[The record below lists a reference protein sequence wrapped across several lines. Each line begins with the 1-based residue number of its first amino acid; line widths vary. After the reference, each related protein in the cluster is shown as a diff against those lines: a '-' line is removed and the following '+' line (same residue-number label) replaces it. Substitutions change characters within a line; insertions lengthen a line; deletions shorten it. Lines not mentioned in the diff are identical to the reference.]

1 MTKVIVFANQ
11 KGGVAKTTTAIAL
24 AQSLALDGKK
34 VLFFDLDPQENA
46 SNTLRLKQDVP
57 NLYDLMIAP
66 DGDTSVFDACLQSVE
81 GCKNITAIRGNIQLS
96 AADLM
101 FNRQGREFII
111 KERLEAHKSKFDVVI
126 MDTPPAL
133 GVLTVNA
140 LTSANT
146 VVVPISP
153 DGYSLQGFY
162 QLNENMRLIKKYS
175 NPQLKIGGILVTRY
189 VPNTNA
195 YRAGRERVIQ
205 NARSLR
211 QTARSTRYTAK
222 PAQTAERTASTA
234 HKAIKASARTAVKT
248 SQQSVKVAKHT
259 VKTTEK
265 AAIKTAEVSAKLS
278 QKAAQAAVKAAQTAA
293 KAAKA
298 AAAAAKAAA
307 KAIAAIIKWI
317 VAAVKALVAAIAAG
331 GWVAVVI
338 VVIVALIAAVL
349 CLCFGVFFSNDSAG
363 GMPMTDAIVSID
375 DGFTASIQARIDEL
389 TASADAG
396 VVEILFTGDME
407 DENSSVSNWVD
418 VLGVYSVYA
427 TTGENAAEVITVT
440 PENIEKLRKV
450 FYDMNSFS
458 VTMETE
464 TAEEIEVDEYGA
476 IVLDEDGEPIVNTTT
491 TLYINVEVTSLDYR
505 DGADIHSFDESQMEM
520 LMEIMRPEYYPLFA
534 ELCGQTLGDGGEYGL
549 GFDINPDL
557 PDSEVGAQIVQAAK
571 RYIGRSYASMDY
583 SGLVRTAYRDCGL
596 SSMNGLNSASM
607 AKKCQEM
614 GVLFTDPSQLQS
626 GDIIFFARKD
636 ARRGEGYCTDHR
648 RCGNGRCKRWMQIH
662 HVAIYINGEFLIDS
676 TGGNNSVQ
684 IRKHWGKNGS
694 EWQWI
699 CFGRPTN

>member
-1 MTKVIVFANQ
+1 MKDIKTRSSEKTLHILTDAARAPRELARKSLIESKEKVKEAAERRQPQDESPEQYAENRIEQTAEEAVHRASDEASYQSRRIIQ
-11 KGGVAKTTTAIAL
+11 KAKKAKRSKDIFEQQGTPPSRSTTNGGR
-24 AQSLALDGKK
+24 AQ
-34 VLFFDLDPQENA
+34 
-46 SNTLRLKQDVP
+46 
-57 NLYDLMIAP
+57 
-66 DGDTSVFDACLQSVE
+66 QS
-81 GCKNITAIRGNIQLS
+81 S
-96 AADLM
+96 AA
-101 FNRQGREFII
+101 
-111 KERLEAHKSKFDVVI
+111 A
-126 MDTPPAL
+126 
-133 GVLTVNA
+133 
-140 LTSANT
+140 TSGSTTN
-146 VVVPISP
+146 
-153 DGYSLQGFY
+153 Q
-162 QLNENMRLIKKYS
+162 
-175 NPQLKIGGILVTRY
+175 
-189 VPNTNA
+189 TNA

-234 HKAIKASARTAVKT
+234 RKAVKTSARTAVKT

-278 QKAAQAAVKAAQTAA
+278 QKAAQAAAKAAQA
-293 KAAKA
+293 AAKA
-298 AAAAAKAAA
+298 AAAAAKA
-307 KAIAAIIKWI
+307 ITAIIKWI
-317 VAAVKALVAAIAAG
+317 VAAVKALVAAIATG

-389 TASADAG
+389 TASADAD
-396 VVEILFTGDME
+396 VVEILFAGDME

-427 TTGENAAEVITVT
+427 TTGENASEVITVT

-505 DGADIHSFDESQMEM
+505 DGADRYGFDESQMEM

-549 GFDINPDL
+549 GLDINPGL
-557 PDSEVGAQIVQAAK
+557 PDSEMGAQIVQAAK
-571 RYIGRSYASMDY
+571 RYIGRSYASMDC
-583 SGLVRTAYRDCGL
+583 SGLVRAAYRDCGL

-694 EWQWI
+694 EWEWI

>member
-1 MTKVIVFANQ
+1 MKDIKTRSSEKTLHILTDAARAPRELARKSLIESKEKVKEAAERRQPQDESPEQYAENRIEQTAEEAVHRASDEASYQSRRIIQ
-11 KGGVAKTTTAIAL
+11 KAKKAKRSKDIFEQQGTPPSRSTTNGGR
-24 AQSLALDGKK
+24 AQ
-34 VLFFDLDPQENA
+34 
-46 SNTLRLKQDVP
+46 
-57 NLYDLMIAP
+57 
-66 DGDTSVFDACLQSVE
+66 QS
-81 GCKNITAIRGNIQLS
+81 S
-96 AADLM
+96 AA
-101 FNRQGREFII
+101 
-111 KERLEAHKSKFDVVI
+111 A
-126 MDTPPAL
+126 
-133 GVLTVNA
+133 
-140 LTSANT
+140 TSGSTTN
-146 VVVPISP
+146 
-153 DGYSLQGFY
+153 Q
-162 QLNENMRLIKKYS
+162 
-175 NPQLKIGGILVTRY
+175 
-189 VPNTNA
+189 TNA

-234 HKAIKASARTAVKT
+234 RKAVKTSARTAVKT

-278 QKAAQAAVKAAQTAA
+278 QKAAQAAAKAAQA
-293 KAAKA
+293 AAKA
-298 AAAAAKAAA
+298 AAAAAKA
-307 KAIAAIIKWI
+307 ITAIIKWI

-389 TASADAG
+389 TASADAD
-396 VVEILFTGDME
+396 VVEILFAGDME

-427 TTGENAAEVITVT
+427 TTGENASEVITVT

-505 DGADIHSFDESQMEM
+505 DGADRYGFDESQMEM

-549 GFDINPDL
+549 GLDINPGL
-557 PDSEVGAQIVQAAK
+557 TDSEMGAQIVQAAK
-571 RYIGRSYASMDY
+571 RYIGRSYASMDC
-583 SGLVRTAYRDCGL
+583 SGLVRAAYRDCGL

-676 TGGNNSVQ
+676 TGGNNSLQ

>member
-1 MTKVIVFANQ
+1 MKDIKTRSSEKTLRILTDAARAPRELARKSLIESKEKVKEAAERRQPQDESPEQYAENRIEQTAEEAVHRASDEASHQGRRIIQKAKKAKRSKDIFEQQGTPPSRSTTNGGRAQQSSAANQ
-11 KGGVAKTTTAIAL
+11 
-24 AQSLALDGKK
+24 
-34 VLFFDLDPQENA
+34 
-46 SNTLRLKQDVP
+46 
-57 NLYDLMIAP
+57 
-66 DGDTSVFDACLQSVE
+66 
-81 GCKNITAIRGNIQLS
+81 
-96 AADLM
+96 
-101 FNRQGREFII
+101 
-111 KERLEAHKSKFDVVI
+111 
-126 MDTPPAL
+126 
-133 GVLTVNA
+133 
-140 LTSANT
+140 
-146 VVVPISP
+146 
-153 DGYSLQGFY
+153 
-162 QLNENMRLIKKYS
+162 
-175 NPQLKIGGILVTRY
+175 
-189 VPNTNA
+189 TNA

-234 HKAIKASARTAVKT
+234 RKAVKTSARTAVKN

-265 AAIKTAEVSAKLS
+265 AAVKTAEVSAKLS

-293 KAAKA
+293 KAAQAAAKA

-307 KAIAAIIKWI
+307 KAIAAVIKWI
-317 VAAVKALVAAIAAG
+317 AAAVKALIAAIAAG

-338 VVIVALIAAVL
+338 IVVVALIAVVL
-349 CLCFGVFFSNDSAG
+349 CLCFGVFSSNESADG
-363 GMPMTDAIVSID
+363 TPMTDAIVSID
-375 DGFTASIQARIDEL
+375 DEFTASIQARIDEL
-389 TASADAG
+389 TANADAD

-407 DENSSVSNWVD
+407 DENSSVSNWAD

-427 TTGENAAEVITVT
+427 TTGEDAAEVISVT
-440 PENIEKLRKV
+440 PKNIEKLRTV
-450 FYDMNSFS
+450 FYDMNNFS
-458 VTMETE
+458 VTTETE
-464 TAEEIEVDEYGA
+464 TAEEVEVDEYGA
-476 IVLDEDGEPIVNTTT
+476 IVLDEDGKPKVKTTT
-491 TLYINVEVTSLDYR
+491 TLYINIEVTSLDYR
-505 DGADIHSFDESQMEM
+505 DGADRYGFDESQMEM

-549 GFDINPDL
+549 GLDINPDL

-571 RYIGRSYASMDY
+571 RYIGRSYASMDC
-583 SGLVRTAYRDCGL
+583 SGLVRAAYRDCRL
-596 SSMNGLNSASM
+596 SSINGLNSASM

-614 GVLFTDPSQLQS
+614 GVLFTDSSQLQS

-694 EWQWI
+694 EWEWI

>member
-1 MTKVIVFANQ
+1 MKDIKTRSSEKTLRILTDAARAPRELARKSLIESKEKVKEAAERRQPQDESPEQYAENRIEQTAEEAVHRASDEASHQGRRIIQKAKKTKRSKDIFEQQGTPPSRSTTNGGRAQQSSAANQ
-11 KGGVAKTTTAIAL
+11 
-24 AQSLALDGKK
+24 
-34 VLFFDLDPQENA
+34 
-46 SNTLRLKQDVP
+46 
-57 NLYDLMIAP
+57 
-66 DGDTSVFDACLQSVE
+66 
-81 GCKNITAIRGNIQLS
+81 
-96 AADLM
+96 
-101 FNRQGREFII
+101 
-111 KERLEAHKSKFDVVI
+111 
-126 MDTPPAL
+126 
-133 GVLTVNA
+133 
-140 LTSANT
+140 
-146 VVVPISP
+146 
-153 DGYSLQGFY
+153 
-162 QLNENMRLIKKYS
+162 
-175 NPQLKIGGILVTRY
+175 
-189 VPNTNA
+189 TNA

-234 HKAIKASARTAVKT
+234 RKAVKTSARTAVKT

-293 KAAKA
+293 KAAQAAAKA
-298 AAAAAKAAA
+298 AAVAAKAAA

-338 VVIVALIAAVL
+338 IVVVALIAVVL
-349 CLCFGVFFSNDSAG
+349 CLCFGVFSSNESADG
-363 GMPMTDAIVSID
+363 TPMTDAIVSID
-375 DGFTASIQARIDEL
+375 DEFTASIQARIDEL
-389 TASADAG
+389 TANADAD

-407 DENSSVSNWVD
+407 DENSSVSNWAD

-427 TTGENAAEVITVT
+427 TTGEDAAEVISVT
-440 PENIEKLRKV
+440 PKNIEKLRTV

-476 IVLDEDGEPIVNTTT
+476 IVLDEDGKPKVKTTT

-505 DGADIHSFDESQMEM
+505 DGADRYGFDESQMEM

-549 GFDINPDL
+549 GLDINPGL
-557 PDSEVGAQIVQAAK
+557 PDSEMGAQIVQAAK
-571 RYIGRSYASMDY
+571 RYIGRSYASMDC
-583 SGLVRTAYRDCGL
+583 SGLVRAAYRDCGL

>member
-1 MTKVIVFANQ
+1 MKDIKTRSSEKTLRILTDAARAPRELARKSLIESKEKVKEAAERRQPQDESPEQYAENRIEQTAEEAVHRAGDEASYQGRRIIQKAKKAKRSKDIFEQQGNPPSRSMTNGGRAQQSSAAATRGSTANQ
-11 KGGVAKTTTAIAL
+11 
-24 AQSLALDGKK
+24 
-34 VLFFDLDPQENA
+34 
-46 SNTLRLKQDVP
+46 
-57 NLYDLMIAP
+57 
-66 DGDTSVFDACLQSVE
+66 
-81 GCKNITAIRGNIQLS
+81 
-96 AADLM
+96 
-101 FNRQGREFII
+101 
-111 KERLEAHKSKFDVVI
+111 
-126 MDTPPAL
+126 
-133 GVLTVNA
+133 
-140 LTSANT
+140 
-146 VVVPISP
+146 
-153 DGYSLQGFY
+153 
-162 QLNENMRLIKKYS
+162 
-175 NPQLKIGGILVTRY
+175 
-189 VPNTNA
+189 TNA

-211 QTARSTRYTAK
+211 QTARNTRYTAK
-222 PAQTAERTASTA
+222 SAQTAERTASTSR
-234 HKAIKASARTAVKT
+234 KAVKTSARTAVKN

-293 KAAKA
+293 KAAQAAAKA

-307 KAIAAIIKWI
+307 KAIAAVIKWI
-317 VAAVKALVAAIAAG
+317 AAAVKALIAAIAAG

-338 VVIVALIAAVL
+338 IVVVALIAVVL
-349 CLCFGVFFSNDSAG
+349 CLCFGVFSSNESADG
-363 GMPMTDAIVSID
+363 TPMTDAIVSID
-375 DGFTASIQARIDEL
+375 DEFTASIQARIDEL
-389 TASADAG
+389 TANADAD

-407 DENSSVSNWVD
+407 DENSSVSNWAD

-427 TTGENAAEVITVT
+427 TTGEDAAEVISVT
-440 PENIEKLRKV
+440 PKNIEKLRTV
-450 FYDMNSFS
+450 FYDMNNFS
-458 VTMETE
+458 VTTETE
-464 TAEEIEVDEYGA
+464 TAEEVEVDEYGA
-476 IVLDEDGEPIVNTTT
+476 IVLDEDGKPKVKTTT
-491 TLYINVEVTSLDYR
+491 TLYINIEVTSLDYR
-505 DGADIHSFDESQMEM
+505 DGADRYGFDESQMEM

-549 GFDINPDL
+549 GLDINPDL

-571 RYIGRSYASMDY
+571 RYIGRSYASMDC
-583 SGLVRTAYRDCGL
+583 SGLVRAAYRDCRL
-596 SSMNGLNSASM
+596 SSIIGLNSATM

-614 GVLFTDPSQLQS
+614 GVLFTDSSQLQS

-694 EWQWI
+694 EWEWI

>member
-1 MTKVIVFANQ
+1 MKDIKTRSSEKTLRILTDAARAPRELARKSLIESKEKVKEAAERRQPQDESPEQYAENRIEQTAEEAVHRASDEASHQGRRIIQKAKKAKRSKDIFEQQGTPPSRSTTNGGRAQQSSAANQ
-11 KGGVAKTTTAIAL
+11 
-24 AQSLALDGKK
+24 
-34 VLFFDLDPQENA
+34 
-46 SNTLRLKQDVP
+46 
-57 NLYDLMIAP
+57 
-66 DGDTSVFDACLQSVE
+66 
-81 GCKNITAIRGNIQLS
+81 
-96 AADLM
+96 
-101 FNRQGREFII
+101 
-111 KERLEAHKSKFDVVI
+111 
-126 MDTPPAL
+126 
-133 GVLTVNA
+133 
-140 LTSANT
+140 
-146 VVVPISP
+146 
-153 DGYSLQGFY
+153 
-162 QLNENMRLIKKYS
+162 
-175 NPQLKIGGILVTRY
+175 
-189 VPNTNA
+189 TNA

-234 HKAIKASARTAVKT
+234 RKAVKTSARTAVKT

-293 KAAKA
+293 KAAQAAAKA
-298 AAAAAKAAA
+298 AAVAAKAAA

-338 VVIVALIAAVL
+338 IVVVALIAVVL
-349 CLCFGVFFSNDSAG
+349 CLCFGVFSSNESADG
-363 GMPMTDAIVSID
+363 TPMTDAIVSID
-375 DGFTASIQARIDEL
+375 DEFTASIQARIDEL
-389 TASADAG
+389 TANADAD

-407 DENSSVSNWVD
+407 DENSSVSNWAD

-427 TTGENAAEVITVT
+427 TTGEDAAEVISVT
-440 PENIEKLRKV
+440 PKNIEKLRTV

-476 IVLDEDGEPIVNTTT
+476 IVLDEDGKPKVKTTT

-505 DGADIHSFDESQMEM
+505 DGADRYGFDESQMEM

-549 GFDINPDL
+549 GLDINPGL
-557 PDSEVGAQIVQAAK
+557 PDSEMGAQIVQAAK
-571 RYIGRSYASMDY
+571 RYIGRSYASMDC
-583 SGLVRTAYRDCGL
+583 SGLVRAAYRDCGL

>member
-1 MTKVIVFANQ
+1 MKDIKTRSSEKTLRILTDAARAPRELARKSLIESKEKVKEAAERRQPQDESPEQYAENRIEQTAEEAVHRASDEASHQGRRIIQKAKKAKRSKDIFEQQGTPPSRSTTNGGRAQQSSVANQ
-11 KGGVAKTTTAIAL
+11 
-24 AQSLALDGKK
+24 
-34 VLFFDLDPQENA
+34 
-46 SNTLRLKQDVP
+46 
-57 NLYDLMIAP
+57 
-66 DGDTSVFDACLQSVE
+66 
-81 GCKNITAIRGNIQLS
+81 
-96 AADLM
+96 
-101 FNRQGREFII
+101 
-111 KERLEAHKSKFDVVI
+111 
-126 MDTPPAL
+126 
-133 GVLTVNA
+133 
-140 LTSANT
+140 
-146 VVVPISP
+146 
-153 DGYSLQGFY
+153 
-162 QLNENMRLIKKYS
+162 
-175 NPQLKIGGILVTRY
+175 
-189 VPNTNA
+189 TNA

-234 HKAIKASARTAVKT
+234 RKAVKTSARTAVKT

-293 KAAKA
+293 KAAQAAAKA
-298 AAAAAKAAA
+298 AAVAAKAAA

-338 VVIVALIAAVL
+338 IVVVALIAVVL
-349 CLCFGVFFSNDSAG
+349 CLCFGVFSSNESADG
-363 GMPMTDAIVSID
+363 TPMTDAIVSID
-375 DGFTASIQARIDEL
+375 DEFTASIQARIDEL
-389 TASADAG
+389 TANADAD

-407 DENSSVSNWVD
+407 DENSSVSNWAD

-427 TTGENAAEVITVT
+427 TTGEDAAEVISVT
-440 PENIEKLRKV
+440 PKNIEKLRTV

-476 IVLDEDGEPIVNTTT
+476 IVLDEDGKPKVKTTT

-505 DGADIHSFDESQMEM
+505 DGADRYGFDESQMEM

-549 GFDINPDL
+549 GLDINPGL
-557 PDSEVGAQIVQAAK
+557 PDSEMGAQIVQAAK
-571 RYIGRSYASMDY
+571 RYIGRSYASMDC
-583 SGLVRTAYRDCGL
+583 SGLVRAAYRDCGL

>member
-1 MTKVIVFANQ
+1 MKLKDIKTRSSEKTLHILTDAARAPRELARKSLIESKEKVKEAAERRQPQDESPEQYAENRIEQTAEEAVHRAGDEAFYQGRRIIQ
-11 KGGVAKTTTAIAL
+11 KAEKAKRSKDIFEQQGTPPSRSTTNGGR
-24 AQSLALDGKK
+24 AQ
-34 VLFFDLDPQENA
+34 
-46 SNTLRLKQDVP
+46 
-57 NLYDLMIAP
+57 
-66 DGDTSVFDACLQSVE
+66 QS
-81 GCKNITAIRGNIQLS
+81 S
-96 AADLM
+96 AA
-101 FNRQGREFII
+101 
-111 KERLEAHKSKFDVVI
+111 A
-126 MDTPPAL
+126 
-133 GVLTVNA
+133 
-140 LTSANT
+140 TSGSTTN
-146 VVVPISP
+146 
-153 DGYSLQGFY
+153 Q
-162 QLNENMRLIKKYS
+162 
-175 NPQLKIGGILVTRY
+175 
-189 VPNTNA
+189 TNA

-234 HKAIKASARTAVKT
+234 RKAVKTSARTAVKT

-278 QKAAQAAVKAAQTAA
+278 QKAAQAAAKAAQA
-293 KAAKA
+293 AAKA
-298 AAAAAKAAA
+298 AAAAAKA
-307 KAIAAIIKWI
+307 ITAIIKWI

-389 TASADAG
+389 TASADAD
-396 VVEILFTGDME
+396 VVEILFAGDME

-427 TTGENAAEVITVT
+427 TTGENASEVITVT

-505 DGADIHSFDESQMEM
+505 DGADRYGFDESQMEM

-549 GFDINPDL
+549 GLDINPGL
-557 PDSEVGAQIVQAAK
+557 PDSEMGAQIVQAAK
-571 RYIGRSYASMDY
+571 RYIGRSYASMDC
-583 SGLVRTAYRDCGL
+583 SGLVRAAYRDCGL

>member
-1 MTKVIVFANQ
+1 MKDIKTRSSEKTLRILTDAARAPRELARKSLIESKEKVKEAAERRQPQDESPEQYAENRIEQTAEEAVHRAGDEASYQGRRIIQKAKKAKRSKDIFEQQGNPPSRSMTNGGRAQQSSAAATRGSTANQ
-11 KGGVAKTTTAIAL
+11 
-24 AQSLALDGKK
+24 
-34 VLFFDLDPQENA
+34 
-46 SNTLRLKQDVP
+46 
-57 NLYDLMIAP
+57 
-66 DGDTSVFDACLQSVE
+66 
-81 GCKNITAIRGNIQLS
+81 
-96 AADLM
+96 
-101 FNRQGREFII
+101 
-111 KERLEAHKSKFDVVI
+111 
-126 MDTPPAL
+126 
-133 GVLTVNA
+133 
-140 LTSANT
+140 
-146 VVVPISP
+146 
-153 DGYSLQGFY
+153 
-162 QLNENMRLIKKYS
+162 
-175 NPQLKIGGILVTRY
+175 
-189 VPNTNA
+189 TNA

-211 QTARSTRYTAK
+211 QTARNTRYTAK
-222 PAQTAERTASTA
+222 SAQTAERTASTSR
-234 HKAIKASARTAVKT
+234 KAVKTSARTAVKN

-278 QKAAQAAVKAAQTAA
+278 QKAAQTAAKAAQA
-293 KAAKA
+293 AAKA

-307 KAIAAIIKWI
+307 KAIAAVIKWI
-317 VAAVKALVAAIAAG
+317 AAAVKALIAAIAAG

-338 VVIVALIAAVL
+338 IVVVALIAVVL
-349 CLCFGVFFSNDSAG
+349 CLCFGVFSSNESADG
-363 GMPMTDAIVSID
+363 TPMTDAIVSID
-375 DGFTASIQARIDEL
+375 DEFTASIQARIDEL
-389 TASADAG
+389 TANADAD

-407 DENSSVSNWVD
+407 DENSSVSNWAD

-427 TTGENAAEVITVT
+427 TTGEDAAEVISVT
-440 PENIEKLRKV
+440 PKNIEKLRTV
-450 FYDMNSFS
+450 FYDMNNFS
-458 VTMETE
+458 VTTETE
-464 TAEEIEVDEYGA
+464 TAEEVEVDEYGA
-476 IVLDEDGEPIVNTTT
+476 IVLDEDGKPKVKTTT
-491 TLYINVEVTSLDYR
+491 TLYINIEVTSLDYR
-505 DGADIHSFDESQMEM
+505 DGADRYGFDESQMEM

-549 GFDINPDL
+549 GLDINPDL

-571 RYIGRSYASMDY
+571 RYIGRSYASMDC
-583 SGLVRTAYRDCGL
+583 SGLVRAAYRDCRL
-596 SSMNGLNSASM
+596 SSINGLNSASM

-614 GVLFTDPSQLQS
+614 GVLFTDSSQLQS

-694 EWQWI
+694 EWEWI

>member
-1 MTKVIVFANQ
+1 MKLKDIKTRSSEKTLRILTDAARAPRELARKSLIESKEKVKEAAERRQPQDESPEQYAENRIEQTAEEAVHRAGDEASYQGRRIIQKAKKAKRSKDIFEQQGNPPSRSMTNGGRVQQSSAAATRGSTANQ
-11 KGGVAKTTTAIAL
+11 
-24 AQSLALDGKK
+24 
-34 VLFFDLDPQENA
+34 
-46 SNTLRLKQDVP
+46 
-57 NLYDLMIAP
+57 
-66 DGDTSVFDACLQSVE
+66 
-81 GCKNITAIRGNIQLS
+81 
-96 AADLM
+96 
-101 FNRQGREFII
+101 
-111 KERLEAHKSKFDVVI
+111 
-126 MDTPPAL
+126 
-133 GVLTVNA
+133 
-140 LTSANT
+140 
-146 VVVPISP
+146 
-153 DGYSLQGFY
+153 
-162 QLNENMRLIKKYS
+162 
-175 NPQLKIGGILVTRY
+175 
-189 VPNTNA
+189 TNA

-211 QTARSTRYTAK
+211 QTARNTRYTAK
-222 PAQTAERTASTA
+222 SAQTAERTASTSR
-234 HKAIKASARTAVKT
+234 KAVKTSARTAVKN

-265 AAIKTAEVSAKLS
+265 AAVKTAEVSAKLS

-293 KAAKA
+293 KAAQAAAKA
-298 AAAAAKAAA
+298 AAAAA

-317 VAAVKALVAAIAAG
+317 VAAVKALIAAIAAG

-338 VVIVALIAAVL
+338 IVVVALIAVVL
-349 CLCFGVFFSNDSAG
+349 CLCFGVFPSNESADG
-363 GMPMTDAIVSID
+363 TPMTDAIVSID
-375 DGFTASIQARIDEL
+375 DEFTASIQARIDEL
-389 TASADAG
+389 TANADAD

-427 TTGENAAEVITVT
+427 TTGENAAEVISVT
-440 PENIEKLRKV
+440 PKNIEKLRTV

-464 TAEEIEVDEYGA
+464 TVEEVEVDEYGA

-491 TLYINVEVTSLDYR
+491 TLYINVEATSLDYR
-505 DGADIHSFDESQMEM
+505 DGADIYSFDESQMEM
-520 LMEIMRPEYYPLFA
+520 LKEIMRPDYYPLFA

-549 GFDINPDL
+549 GLDINPGL
-557 PDSEVGAQIVQAAK
+557 SDSEVGAQIVQAAK
-571 RYIGRSYASMDY
+571 RYIGRSYASMDC
-583 SGLVRTAYRDCGL
+583 SGLVRAAYRDCGL

-636 ARRGEGYCTDHR
+636 TRRGEGYCTDHR

-694 EWQWI
+694 EWEWI

>member
-1 MTKVIVFANQ
+1 MKDIKTRSSEKTLRILTDAARAPRELARKSLIESKEKVKEAAERRQPQDESPEQYAENRIEQTAEEAVHRAGDEASYQGRRIIQKAKKAKRSKDIFEQQGNPPSRSMTNGGRAQQSSAAATRGSTANQ
-11 KGGVAKTTTAIAL
+11 
-24 AQSLALDGKK
+24 
-34 VLFFDLDPQENA
+34 
-46 SNTLRLKQDVP
+46 
-57 NLYDLMIAP
+57 
-66 DGDTSVFDACLQSVE
+66 
-81 GCKNITAIRGNIQLS
+81 
-96 AADLM
+96 
-101 FNRQGREFII
+101 
-111 KERLEAHKSKFDVVI
+111 
-126 MDTPPAL
+126 
-133 GVLTVNA
+133 
-140 LTSANT
+140 
-146 VVVPISP
+146 
-153 DGYSLQGFY
+153 
-162 QLNENMRLIKKYS
+162 
-175 NPQLKIGGILVTRY
+175 
-189 VPNTNA
+189 TNA

-211 QTARSTRYTAK
+211 QTARNTRYTAK
-222 PAQTAERTASTA
+222 SAQTAERTASTSR
-234 HKAIKASARTAVKT
+234 KAVKTSARTAVKN

-265 AAIKTAEVSAKLS
+265 AAVKTAEVSAKLS

-293 KAAKA
+293 KAAQAAAKA

-307 KAIAAIIKWI
+307 KAIAAVIKWI
-317 VAAVKALVAAIAAG
+317 AAAVKALIAAIAAG

-338 VVIVALIAAVL
+338 IVVVALIAVVL
-349 CLCFGVFFSNDSAG
+349 CLCFGVFSSNESADG
-363 GMPMTDAIVSID
+363 TPMTDAIVSID
-375 DGFTASIQARIDEL
+375 DEFTASIQARIDEL
-389 TASADAG
+389 TANADAD

-407 DENSSVSNWVD
+407 DENSSVSNLAD

-427 TTGENAAEVITVT
+427 TTGEDAAEVISVT
-440 PENIEKLRKV
+440 PKNIEKLRTV
-450 FYDMNSFS
+450 FYDMNNFS
-458 VTMETE
+458 VTTETE
-464 TAEEIEVDEYGA
+464 TAEEVEVDEYGA
-476 IVLDEDGEPIVNTTT
+476 IVLDEDGKPKVKTTT
-491 TLYINVEVTSLDYR
+491 TLYINIEVTSLDYR
-505 DGADIHSFDESQMEM
+505 DGADRYGFDESQMEM

-549 GFDINPDL
+549 GLDINPDL

-571 RYIGRSYASMDY
+571 RYIGRSYASMDC
-583 SGLVRTAYRDCGL
+583 SGLVRAAYRDCRL
-596 SSMNGLNSASM
+596 SSINGLNSASM

-614 GVLFTDPSQLQS
+614 GVLFTDSSQLQS

-694 EWQWI
+694 EWEWI

>member
-1 MTKVIVFANQ
+1 MKDIKTRSSEKTLRILTDVARAPRELARKSLIESKEKVKEAAERRQPQDESPEHYAENRIEQTAEEAVHRTSDEASHQGRRIIQKAKKAKRSKDIFEQQGTPPSRSTTNGGRAQQSSAANQ
-11 KGGVAKTTTAIAL
+11 
-24 AQSLALDGKK
+24 
-34 VLFFDLDPQENA
+34 
-46 SNTLRLKQDVP
+46 
-57 NLYDLMIAP
+57 
-66 DGDTSVFDACLQSVE
+66 
-81 GCKNITAIRGNIQLS
+81 
-96 AADLM
+96 
-101 FNRQGREFII
+101 
-111 KERLEAHKSKFDVVI
+111 
-126 MDTPPAL
+126 
-133 GVLTVNA
+133 
-140 LTSANT
+140 
-146 VVVPISP
+146 
-153 DGYSLQGFY
+153 
-162 QLNENMRLIKKYS
+162 
-175 NPQLKIGGILVTRY
+175 
-189 VPNTNA
+189 TNA

-234 HKAIKASARTAVKT
+234 RKAVKTSARTAVKT

-293 KAAKA
+293 KAAQAAAKA
-298 AAAAAKAAA
+298 AAVAAKAAA

-338 VVIVALIAAVL
+338 IVVVALIAVVL
-349 CLCFGVFFSNDSAG
+349 CLCFGVFSSNESADG
-363 GMPMTDAIVSID
+363 TPMTDAIVSID
-375 DGFTASIQARIDEL
+375 DEFTASIQARIDEL
-389 TASADAG
+389 TANADAD

-407 DENSSVSNWVD
+407 DENSSVSNWAD

-427 TTGENAAEVITVT
+427 TTGEDAAEVISVT
-440 PENIEKLRKV
+440 PKNIEKLRTV

-476 IVLDEDGEPIVNTTT
+476 IVLDEDGKPKVKTTT

-505 DGADIHSFDESQMEM
+505 DGADRYGFDESQMEM

-549 GFDINPDL
+549 GLDINPGL
-557 PDSEVGAQIVQAAK
+557 PDSEMGAQIVQAAK
-571 RYIGRSYASMDY
+571 RYIGRSYASMDC
-583 SGLVRTAYRDCGL
+583 SGLVRAAYRDCGL

-699 CFGRPTN
+699 CFGRPHKLKQKVR

>member
-1 MTKVIVFANQ
+1 MKDIKTRSSEKTLRILTDAARAPRELARKSLIESKEKVKEAAERRQTQDESPEQYAENRIEQTAEEAVHRASDEASHQGRRIIQKAKKAKRSKDIFEQQGTPPSRSTTNGGRAQQSSATATRGSTANQ
-11 KGGVAKTTTAIAL
+11 
-24 AQSLALDGKK
+24 
-34 VLFFDLDPQENA
+34 
-46 SNTLRLKQDVP
+46 
-57 NLYDLMIAP
+57 
-66 DGDTSVFDACLQSVE
+66 
-81 GCKNITAIRGNIQLS
+81 
-96 AADLM
+96 
-101 FNRQGREFII
+101 
-111 KERLEAHKSKFDVVI
+111 
-126 MDTPPAL
+126 
-133 GVLTVNA
+133 
-140 LTSANT
+140 
-146 VVVPISP
+146 
-153 DGYSLQGFY
+153 
-162 QLNENMRLIKKYS
+162 
-175 NPQLKIGGILVTRY
+175 
-189 VPNTNA
+189 TNA

-211 QTARSTRYTAK
+211 QTARNTRYTAK
-222 PAQTAERTASTA
+222 SAQTAERTASTA
-234 HKAIKASARTAVKT
+234 HKAVKTSARTAVKN

-265 AAIKTAEVSAKLS
+265 AAVKTAEVSAKLS
-278 QKAAQAAVKAAQTAA
+278 QKTAQAAAKAAQTAA
-293 KAAKA
+293 KAAQAAAKA

-307 KAIAAIIKWI
+307 KAIAAVIKWI
-317 VAAVKALVAAIAAG
+317 VAAVKALIAAIAAG

-338 VVIVALIAAVL
+338 IVVVALIAMVL

-375 DGFTASIQARIDEL
+375 DEFTASIQARIDEL
-389 TASADAG
+389 TANADAD

-427 TTGENAAEVITVT
+427 TTGENASEVITVT
-440 PENIEKLRKV
+440 PENIEKLRTV

-458 VTMETE
+458 ITTETE
-464 TAEEIEVDEYGA
+464 TVEEVEVDEYGA
-476 IVLDEDGEPIVNTTT
+476 IVLDEDGKPKVKTTT
-491 TLYINVEVTSLDYR
+491 TLYINIEVTSLDYR
-505 DGADIHSFDESQMEM
+505 DGADRYGFDESQMEM

-549 GFDINPDL
+549 GLDINPGL
-557 PDSEVGAQIVQAAK
+557 PDSEMGAQIVQAAK
-571 RYIGRSYASMDY
+571 RYIGRSYASMDC
-583 SGLVRTAYRDCGL
+583 SGLVRAAYRDCGL

-614 GVLFTDPSQLQS
+614 GVLFTDLSQLQA

>member
-1 MTKVIVFANQ
+1 MKDIKTRSSEKTLHILTDAARAPRELARKSLIESKEKVKEAAERRQPQDESPEQYAENRIEQTAEEAVHRASDEASYQSRRIIQ
-11 KGGVAKTTTAIAL
+11 KAKKAKRSKDIFEQQGTPPSRSTTNGGR
-24 AQSLALDGKK
+24 AQ
-34 VLFFDLDPQENA
+34 
-46 SNTLRLKQDVP
+46 
-57 NLYDLMIAP
+57 
-66 DGDTSVFDACLQSVE
+66 QS
-81 GCKNITAIRGNIQLS
+81 S
-96 AADLM
+96 AA
-101 FNRQGREFII
+101 
-111 KERLEAHKSKFDVVI
+111 A
-126 MDTPPAL
+126 
-133 GVLTVNA
+133 
-140 LTSANT
+140 TSGSTTN
-146 VVVPISP
+146 
-153 DGYSLQGFY
+153 Q
-162 QLNENMRLIKKYS
+162 
-175 NPQLKIGGILVTRY
+175 
-189 VPNTNA
+189 TNA

-234 HKAIKASARTAVKT
+234 RKAVKTSARTAVKT

-278 QKAAQAAVKAAQTAA
+278 QKAAQAAAKAAQA
-293 KAAKA
+293 AAKA
-298 AAAAAKAAA
+298 AAAAAKA
-307 KAIAAIIKWI
+307 ITAIIKWI

-389 TASADAG
+389 TASADAD
-396 VVEILFTGDME
+396 VVEILFAGDME

-427 TTGENAAEVITVT
+427 TTGENASEVITVT

-505 DGADIHSFDESQMEM
+505 DGADRYGFDESQMEM

-549 GFDINPDL
+549 GLDINPGL
-557 PDSEVGAQIVQAAK
+557 PDSEMGAQIVQAAK
-571 RYIGRSYASMDY
+571 RYIGRSYASMDC
-583 SGLVRTAYRDCGL
+583 SGLVRAAYRDCGL

-626 GDIIFFARKD
+626 GDIIFYARKD

-694 EWQWI
+694 EWEWI

>member
-1 MTKVIVFANQ
+1 VKLKDIKTRSSEKTLHILTDAARAPRELARKSLIESKEKVKEAAERRQPQDESPEQYAENRIEQTAEEAVHRASDEASYQSRRIIQKAKKAKRSKDIFEQQGTPPSRSTTNGGRAQQSSAAATSGSTANQ
-11 KGGVAKTTTAIAL
+11 
-24 AQSLALDGKK
+24 
-34 VLFFDLDPQENA
+34 
-46 SNTLRLKQDVP
+46 
-57 NLYDLMIAP
+57 
-66 DGDTSVFDACLQSVE
+66 
-81 GCKNITAIRGNIQLS
+81 
-96 AADLM
+96 
-101 FNRQGREFII
+101 
-111 KERLEAHKSKFDVVI
+111 
-126 MDTPPAL
+126 
-133 GVLTVNA
+133 
-140 LTSANT
+140 
-146 VVVPISP
+146 
-153 DGYSLQGFY
+153 
-162 QLNENMRLIKKYS
+162 
-175 NPQLKIGGILVTRY
+175 
-189 VPNTNA
+189 TNA

-234 HKAIKASARTAVKT
+234 RKAVKTSARTAVKT

-278 QKAAQAAVKAAQTAA
+278 QKAAQAAAKAAQA
-293 KAAKA
+293 AAKA
-298 AAAAAKAAA
+298 AAAAAKA
-307 KAIAAIIKWI
+307 ITAIIKWI

-389 TASADAG
+389 TASADAD
-396 VVEILFTGDME
+396 VVEILFAGDME

-427 TTGENAAEVITVT
+427 TTGENASEVITVT

-505 DGADIHSFDESQMEM
+505 DGADRYGFDESQMEM

-549 GFDINPDL
+549 GLDINPGL
-557 PDSEVGAQIVQAAK
+557 PDSEMGAQIVQAAK
-571 RYIGRSYASMDY
+571 RYIGRSYASMDC
-583 SGLVRTAYRDCGL
+583 SGLVRAAYRDCGL

>member
-1 MTKVIVFANQ
+1 MKDI
-11 KGGVAKTTTAIAL
+11 KTR
-24 AQSLALDGKK
+24 SSEK
-34 VLFFDLDPQENA
+34 
-46 SNTLRLKQDVP
+46 TLRILTDAARAPRELARKSIIESKEKAKEAAERQQPQDESPEQYAENRIEQTAEEAVHRASDEAS
-57 NLYDLMIAP
+57 Y
-66 DGDTSVFDACLQSVE
+66 QSRR
-81 GCKNITAIRGNIQLS
+81 IIQKAKKAKRSKDIFEQQGTPPSRSTTNGGRAQQSS
-96 AADLM
+96 AA
-101 FNRQGREFII
+101 
-111 KERLEAHKSKFDVVI
+111 A
-126 MDTPPAL
+126 
-133 GVLTVNA
+133 
-140 LTSANT
+140 TSGSTTN
-146 VVVPISP
+146 
-153 DGYSLQGFY
+153 Q
-162 QLNENMRLIKKYS
+162 
-175 NPQLKIGGILVTRY
+175 
-189 VPNTNA
+189 TNA

-234 HKAIKASARTAVKT
+234 RKAVKTSARTAVKT

-278 QKAAQAAVKAAQTAA
+278 QKAAQAAAKAAQA
-293 KAAKA
+293 AAKA
-298 AAAAAKAAA
+298 AAAAAKA
-307 KAIAAIIKWI
+307 ITAIIKWI

-389 TASADAG
+389 TASADAD
-396 VVEILFTGDME
+396 VVEILFAGDME

-427 TTGENAAEVITVT
+427 TTGENASEVITVT

-505 DGADIHSFDESQMEM
+505 DGADRYGFDESQMEM

-549 GFDINPDL
+549 GLDINPGL
-557 PDSEVGAQIVQAAK
+557 PDSEMGAQIVQAAK
-571 RYIGRSYASMDY
+571 RYIGRSYASMDC
-583 SGLVRTAYRDCGL
+583 SGLVRAAYRDCGL

-694 EWQWI
+694 EWEWI

>member
-1 MTKVIVFANQ
+1 MKDIKTRSSEKTLHILTDAARAPRELARKSLIESKEKVKEAAERRQPQDESPEQYAENRIEQTAEEAVHRASDEASYQSRRIIQ
-11 KGGVAKTTTAIAL
+11 KAKKAKRSKDIFEQQGTPPSRSTTNGGR
-24 AQSLALDGKK
+24 AQ
-34 VLFFDLDPQENA
+34 
-46 SNTLRLKQDVP
+46 
-57 NLYDLMIAP
+57 
-66 DGDTSVFDACLQSVE
+66 QS
-81 GCKNITAIRGNIQLS
+81 S
-96 AADLM
+96 AA
-101 FNRQGREFII
+101 
-111 KERLEAHKSKFDVVI
+111 A
-126 MDTPPAL
+126 
-133 GVLTVNA
+133 
-140 LTSANT
+140 TSGSTTN
-146 VVVPISP
+146 
-153 DGYSLQGFY
+153 Q
-162 QLNENMRLIKKYS
+162 
-175 NPQLKIGGILVTRY
+175 
-189 VPNTNA
+189 TNA

-234 HKAIKASARTAVKT
+234 RKAVKTSARTAVKT

-278 QKAAQAAVKAAQTAA
+278 QKAAQAAAKAAQA
-293 KAAKA
+293 AAKA
-298 AAAAAKAAA
+298 AAAAAKA
-307 KAIAAIIKWI
+307 ITAIIKWI

-389 TASADAG
+389 TASADAD
-396 VVEILFTGDME
+396 VVEILFAGDME

-427 TTGENAAEVITVT
+427 TTGENASEVITVT

-505 DGADIHSFDESQMEM
+505 DGADRYGFDESQMEM

-549 GFDINPDL
+549 GLDINPGL
-557 PDSEVGAQIVQAAK
+557 PDSEMGAQIVQAAK
-571 RYIGRSYASMDY
+571 RYIGRSYASMDC
-583 SGLVRTAYRDCGL
+583 SGLVRAAYRDCGL

-694 EWQWI
+694 EWEWI

>member
-1 MTKVIVFANQ
+1 MKDIKTRSSEKTLRILTDAARAPRELARKSLIESKEKVKEAAERRQLQDESPEQYAENRIEQTAEEAVHRAGDEAFYQGRRIIQKAEKAKRSKDIFEQQGTPPSRSTTNGGMAQQSSAAATRGSTANQ
-11 KGGVAKTTTAIAL
+11 
-24 AQSLALDGKK
+24 
-34 VLFFDLDPQENA
+34 
-46 SNTLRLKQDVP
+46 
-57 NLYDLMIAP
+57 
-66 DGDTSVFDACLQSVE
+66 
-81 GCKNITAIRGNIQLS
+81 
-96 AADLM
+96 
-101 FNRQGREFII
+101 
-111 KERLEAHKSKFDVVI
+111 
-126 MDTPPAL
+126 
-133 GVLTVNA
+133 
-140 LTSANT
+140 
-146 VVVPISP
+146 
-153 DGYSLQGFY
+153 
-162 QLNENMRLIKKYS
+162 
-175 NPQLKIGGILVTRY
+175 
-189 VPNTNA
+189 TNA

-234 HKAIKASARTAVKT
+234 RKAVKTSARTAVKT

-298 AAAAAKAAA
+298 AAA

-389 TASADAG
+389 TASADAD
-396 VVEILFTGDME
+396 VVEILFAGDME

-427 TTGENAAEVITVT
+427 TTGENASEVITVT

-505 DGADIHSFDESQMEM
+505 DGADRYGFDESQMEM

-549 GFDINPDL
+549 GLDINPDL
-557 PDSEVGAQIVQAAK
+557 PPNELGAQIVQAAK
-571 RYIGRSYASMDY
+571 RYIGRSYASMDC
-583 SGLVRTAYRDCGL
+583 SGLVRAAYRDCGL

>member
-1 MTKVIVFANQ
+1 MKDIKTRSSKKTLRILTDAARAPRELARKSLIESKEKVKAAAERRQPQDESPEQYAENRIEQTAEEAVHRTSDEASYQGRRIIQKTKKAKRSKDIFEQQGTPPSRSTTNGGMAQQSSATATRGSTANQ
-11 KGGVAKTTTAIAL
+11 
-24 AQSLALDGKK
+24 
-34 VLFFDLDPQENA
+34 
-46 SNTLRLKQDVP
+46 
-57 NLYDLMIAP
+57 
-66 DGDTSVFDACLQSVE
+66 
-81 GCKNITAIRGNIQLS
+81 
-96 AADLM
+96 
-101 FNRQGREFII
+101 
-111 KERLEAHKSKFDVVI
+111 
-126 MDTPPAL
+126 
-133 GVLTVNA
+133 
-140 LTSANT
+140 
-146 VVVPISP
+146 
-153 DGYSLQGFY
+153 
-162 QLNENMRLIKKYS
+162 
-175 NPQLKIGGILVTRY
+175 
-189 VPNTNA
+189 TNA
-195 YRAGRERVIQ
+195 YRAGRERAIQ

-234 HKAIKASARTAVKT
+234 HKAVKTSARTAVKN

-265 AAIKTAEVSAKLS
+265 AAVKTAEVSAKLS
-278 QKAAQAAVKAAQTAA
+278 QKTAQAAAKAAQTAA
-293 KAAKA
+293 KAAQAAAKA

-307 KAIAAIIKWI
+307 KAIAAVIKWI
-317 VAAVKALVAAIAAG
+317 VAAVKALIAAIAAG

-338 VVIVALIAAVL
+338 IVVVALIAVVL

-375 DGFTASIQARIDEL
+375 DEFTASIQARIDEL
-389 TASADAG
+389 TANADAD

-427 TTGENAAEVITVT
+427 TTGENASEVITVT
-440 PENIEKLRKV
+440 PENIEKLRTV

-464 TAEEIEVDEYGA
+464 TVEEVEVDEYGA
-476 IVLDEDGEPIVNTTT
+476 IVLDEDGKPKVKTTT
-491 TLYINVEVTSLDYR
+491 TLYINIEVTSLDYR
-505 DGADIHSFDESQMEM
+505 DGADRYGFDESQMEM

-549 GFDINPDL
+549 GLDINPGL
-557 PDSEVGAQIVQAAK
+557 PDSEMGAQIVQAAK
-571 RYIGRSYASMDY
+571 RYIGRSYASMDC
-583 SGLVRTAYRDCGL
+583 SGLVRAAYRDCGL

-614 GVLFTDPSQLQS
+614 GVLFTDLSQLQA

>member
-1 MTKVIVFANQ
+1 MKDIKTRSSEKTLHILTDAARAPRELARKSLIESKEKVKEAAERRQPQDESPEQYAENRIEQTAEEAVHRASDEASYQSRRIIQKAKKAKRSKDIFEQQGTPPSRSTTNGGRAQQSSAAATSGSTANQ
-11 KGGVAKTTTAIAL
+11 
-24 AQSLALDGKK
+24 
-34 VLFFDLDPQENA
+34 
-46 SNTLRLKQDVP
+46 
-57 NLYDLMIAP
+57 
-66 DGDTSVFDACLQSVE
+66 
-81 GCKNITAIRGNIQLS
+81 
-96 AADLM
+96 
-101 FNRQGREFII
+101 
-111 KERLEAHKSKFDVVI
+111 
-126 MDTPPAL
+126 
-133 GVLTVNA
+133 
-140 LTSANT
+140 
-146 VVVPISP
+146 
-153 DGYSLQGFY
+153 
-162 QLNENMRLIKKYS
+162 
-175 NPQLKIGGILVTRY
+175 
-189 VPNTNA
+189 TNA

-234 HKAIKASARTAVKT
+234 RKAVKTSARTAVKT

-278 QKAAQAAVKAAQTAA
+278 QKAAQAAAKAAQA
-293 KAAKA
+293 AAKA
-298 AAAAAKAAA
+298 AAAAAKA
-307 KAIAAIIKWI
+307 ITAIIKWI

-389 TASADAG
+389 TASADAD
-396 VVEILFTGDME
+396 VVEILFAGDME

-427 TTGENAAEVITVT
+427 TTGENASEVITVT

-505 DGADIHSFDESQMEM
+505 DGADRYGFDESQMEM

-549 GFDINPDL
+549 GLDINPGL
-557 PDSEVGAQIVQAAK
+557 PDSEMGAQIVQAAK
-571 RYIGRSYASMDY
+571 RYIGRSYASMDC
-583 SGLVRTAYRDCGL
+583 SGLVRAAYRDCGL

>member
-1 MTKVIVFANQ
+1 MKDIKTRSSEKTLRILTDAARAPRELARKSLIESKEKVKEAAERRQPQDESPEQYAENRIEQTAEEAVHRASDEASHQGRRIIQKAKKTKRSKDIFEQQGTPPSRSTTNGGRAQQSSAANQ
-11 KGGVAKTTTAIAL
+11 
-24 AQSLALDGKK
+24 
-34 VLFFDLDPQENA
+34 
-46 SNTLRLKQDVP
+46 
-57 NLYDLMIAP
+57 
-66 DGDTSVFDACLQSVE
+66 
-81 GCKNITAIRGNIQLS
+81 
-96 AADLM
+96 
-101 FNRQGREFII
+101 
-111 KERLEAHKSKFDVVI
+111 
-126 MDTPPAL
+126 
-133 GVLTVNA
+133 
-140 LTSANT
+140 
-146 VVVPISP
+146 
-153 DGYSLQGFY
+153 
-162 QLNENMRLIKKYS
+162 
-175 NPQLKIGGILVTRY
+175 
-189 VPNTNA
+189 TNA

-234 HKAIKASARTAVKT
+234 RKAVKTSARTAVKT

-293 KAAKA
+293 KAAQAAAKA
-298 AAAAAKAAA
+298 AAVAAKAAA

-338 VVIVALIAAVL
+338 IVVVALIAVVL
-349 CLCFGVFFSNDSAG
+349 CLCFGVFSSNESADG
-363 GMPMTDAIVSID
+363 TPMTDAIVSID
-375 DGFTASIQARIDEL
+375 DEFTASIQARIDEL
-389 TASADAG
+389 TANADAD

-407 DENSSVSNWVD
+407 DENSSVSNWAD

-427 TTGENAAEVITVT
+427 TTGEDAAEVISVT

-458 VTMETE
+458 ITTETE
-464 TAEEIEVDEYGA
+464 TVEEVEVDEYGA
-476 IVLDEDGEPIVNTTT
+476 IVLDEDGKPIVNTTT

-505 DGADIHSFDESQMEM
+505 DGADRYGFDESQMEM

-549 GFDINPDL
+549 GLDINPGL

-571 RYIGRSYASMDY
+571 RYIGRSYASMDC
-583 SGLVRTAYRDCGL
+583 SGLVRAAYRDCGL

>member
-1 MTKVIVFANQ
+1 MKDIKTRSSEKTLRILTDAARAPRELARKSLIESKEKVKEAAERRQPQDESPEQYAENRIEQTAEEAVHRASDEASHQGRRIIQKAKKAKRSKDIFEQQGTPPSRSTTNGGRAQQSSAANQ
-11 KGGVAKTTTAIAL
+11 
-24 AQSLALDGKK
+24 
-34 VLFFDLDPQENA
+34 
-46 SNTLRLKQDVP
+46 
-57 NLYDLMIAP
+57 
-66 DGDTSVFDACLQSVE
+66 
-81 GCKNITAIRGNIQLS
+81 
-96 AADLM
+96 
-101 FNRQGREFII
+101 
-111 KERLEAHKSKFDVVI
+111 
-126 MDTPPAL
+126 
-133 GVLTVNA
+133 
-140 LTSANT
+140 
-146 VVVPISP
+146 
-153 DGYSLQGFY
+153 
-162 QLNENMRLIKKYS
+162 
-175 NPQLKIGGILVTRY
+175 
-189 VPNTNA
+189 TNA

-234 HKAIKASARTAVKT
+234 RKAVKTSARTAVKT

-389 TASADAG
+389 TASADAD

-476 IVLDEDGEPIVNTTT
+476 IVLDEDGKPKVKTTT
-491 TLYINVEVTSLDYR
+491 TLYINIEVTSLDYR
-505 DGADIHSFDESQMEM
+505 DGADRYGFDESQMEM

-549 GFDINPDL
+549 GLDINPDL
-557 PDSEVGAQIVQAAK
+557 PPNELGAQIVQAAK
-571 RYIGRSYASMDY
+571 RYIGRSYASMDC
-583 SGLVRTAYRDCGL
+583 SGLVRAAYRDCGL

-614 GVLFTDPSQLQS
+614 GVLFTDSSQLQA

>member
-1 MTKVIVFANQ
+1 MKDIKTRSSEKTLRILTDAARAPRELARKSLIESKEKVKEAAERRQPQDESPEQYAENRIEQTAEEAVHRAGDEASYQGRRIIQKAKKAKRSKDIFEQQVNPPSRSMTNGGRAQQSSAAATRGSTANQ
-11 KGGVAKTTTAIAL
+11 
-24 AQSLALDGKK
+24 
-34 VLFFDLDPQENA
+34 
-46 SNTLRLKQDVP
+46 
-57 NLYDLMIAP
+57 
-66 DGDTSVFDACLQSVE
+66 
-81 GCKNITAIRGNIQLS
+81 
-96 AADLM
+96 
-101 FNRQGREFII
+101 
-111 KERLEAHKSKFDVVI
+111 
-126 MDTPPAL
+126 
-133 GVLTVNA
+133 
-140 LTSANT
+140 
-146 VVVPISP
+146 
-153 DGYSLQGFY
+153 
-162 QLNENMRLIKKYS
+162 
-175 NPQLKIGGILVTRY
+175 
-189 VPNTNA
+189 TNA

-211 QTARSTRYTAK
+211 QTARNTRYTAK
-222 PAQTAERTASTA
+222 SAQTAERTASTSR
-234 HKAIKASARTAVKT
+234 KAVKTSARTAVKN

-265 AAIKTAEVSAKLS
+265 AAVKTAEVSAKLS

-293 KAAKA
+293 KAAQAAAKA

-307 KAIAAIIKWI
+307 KAIAAVIKWI
-317 VAAVKALVAAIAAG
+317 AAAVKALIAAIAAG

-338 VVIVALIAAVL
+338 IVVVALIAVVL
-349 CLCFGVFFSNDSAG
+349 CLCFGVFSSNESADG
-363 GMPMTDAIVSID
+363 TPMTDAIVSID
-375 DGFTASIQARIDEL
+375 DEFTASIQARIDEL
-389 TASADAG
+389 TANADAD

-407 DENSSVSNWVD
+407 DENSSVSNWAD

-427 TTGENAAEVITVT
+427 TTGEDAAEVISVT
-440 PENIEKLRKV
+440 PKNIEKLRTV
-450 FYDMNSFS
+450 FYDMNNFS
-458 VTMETE
+458 VTTETE
-464 TAEEIEVDEYGA
+464 TAEEVEVDEYGA
-476 IVLDEDGEPIVNTTT
+476 IVLDEDGKPKVKTTT
-491 TLYINVEVTSLDYR
+491 TLYINIEVTSLDYR
-505 DGADIHSFDESQMEM
+505 DGADRYGFDESQMEM

-549 GFDINPDL
+549 GLDINPDL

-571 RYIGRSYASMDY
+571 RYIGRSYASMDC
-583 SGLVRTAYRDCGL
+583 SGLVRAAYRDCRL
-596 SSMNGLNSASM
+596 SSINGLNSASM

-614 GVLFTDPSQLQS
+614 GVLFTDSSQLQS

-694 EWQWI
+694 EWEWI